1 MGSRREM
8 KQRVAHTVKWCAI
21 DRSVNVVLNIVTGIA
36 LANILPRE
44 DFGLVAAVLV
54 FQAFAAIFVEGG
66 FATALIQKK
75 RISRKEYSSV
85 MWFNLAI
92 AAAVYI
98 IMYVAA
104 PLIAKVFDNDVRLI
118 PLARVMFL
126 TFVINASAM
135 VQTSRLYKL
144 MEVKTV
150 AATNALATIISSVV
164 AVVLAI
170 GGFGA
175 WALVWQAVSLAAVK
189 SGALWAA
196 TGWRP
201 KRYFSLADIKRFFKV
216 GSGMLGATFLNVL
229 FGKIYG
235 LLIGNR
241 AGILPLSYYGQADKW
256 STMGVSTLLNT
267 MTSSF
272 LPALSAYQDNKTEY
286 AAATAKMNRF
296 ASYIIFPCLGLAIVI
311 ATPLFHVCFG
321 TKWDPAIILFQLLL
335 IRGIFSSMSSIYN
348 NYIIARGHT
357 KLIVTTELV
366 RDIAAAIA
374 IFITVPY
381 IDITTPQEPT
391 KGITILLWGQIAASA
406 ISWIITMVYA
416 ARLSWRRWWEFLS
429 DSIPYAAISIMAFI
443 PGVMLS
449 KLIENNLLLL
459 VTECITATGIYLVVN
474 ALFGS
479 KIQKDVFDWILKRK
493 KD

>member
-170 GGFGA
+170 GGFGDR
-175 WALVWQAVSLAAVK
+175 K
-189 SGALWAA
+189 S
-196 TGWRP
+196 
-201 KRYFSLADIKRFFKV
+201 
-216 GSGMLGATFLNVL
+216 
-229 FGKIYG
+229 
-235 LLIGNR
+235 
-241 AGILPLSYYGQADKW
+241 
-256 STMGVSTLLNT
+256 
-267 MTSSF
+267 
-272 LPALSAYQDNKTEY
+272 
-286 AAATAKMNRF
+286 
-296 ASYIIFPCLGLAIVI
+296 
-311 ATPLFHVCFG
+311 
-321 TKWDPAIILFQLLL
+321 
-335 IRGIFSSMSSIYN
+335 
-348 NYIIARGHT
+348 
-357 KLIVTTELV
+357 
-366 RDIAAAIA
+366 
-374 IFITVPY
+374 
-381 IDITTPQEPT
+381 
-391 KGITILLWGQIAASA
+391 
-406 ISWIITMVYA
+406 
-416 ARLSWRRWWEFLS
+416 
-429 DSIPYAAISIMAFI
+429 
-443 PGVMLS
+443 
-449 KLIENNLLLL
+449 
-459 VTECITATGIYLVVN
+459 VV
-474 ALFGS
+474 
-479 KIQKDVFDWILKRK
+479 
-493 KD
+493 